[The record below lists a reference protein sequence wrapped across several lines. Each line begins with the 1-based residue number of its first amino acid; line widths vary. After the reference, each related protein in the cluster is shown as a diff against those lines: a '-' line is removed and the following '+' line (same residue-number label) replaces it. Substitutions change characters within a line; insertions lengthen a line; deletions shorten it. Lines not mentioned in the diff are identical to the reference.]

1 MRLSRRFLAIVGAAD
16 PPPHGIRRS
25 APAADAAPL
34 ENDKSVIKEK
44 ADVWLRYVIVT
55 SECKLVKKFIH
66 IMDKRRKRVKGAV
79 RRQGEARPLTLREP
93 TRLLSG

>member
-1 MRLSRRFLAIVGAAD
+1 MAAD

-93 TRLLSG
+93 TRLLPG